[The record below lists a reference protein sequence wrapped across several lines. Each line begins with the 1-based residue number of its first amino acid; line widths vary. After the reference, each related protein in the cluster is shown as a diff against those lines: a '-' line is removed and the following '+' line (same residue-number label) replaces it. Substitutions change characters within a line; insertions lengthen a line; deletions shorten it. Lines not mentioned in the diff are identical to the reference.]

1 MKDSVQS
8 PGINVR
14 SSHYQLALTIAR
26 CPHCGGSTALV
37 GLVVPP
43 GHETLDPEDDPP
55 DGSSKGGG
63 NASALWSV
71 AHHPAFLFHVE
82 LLPVDVQTTVRQF
95 VPAYRRAE
103 ADAETADG
111 SADGARGWANHCE
124 RCGAL
129 LDDEELFCE
138 PEGAFLPTNEARA
151 AAIHLVQIDA
161 PFEAAA
167 GGYAHEP
174 QFYGA
179 MTCSSNAPTGS

>member
-26 CPHCGGSTALV
+26 CPHCGAPTALV

-55 DGSSKGGG
+55 HEESEPP
-63 NASALWSV
+63 LWSV
-71 AHHPAFLFHVE
+71 SHHHAFLFHVE
-82 LLPVDVQTTVRQF
+82 FLPVDVQTTVRQF
-95 VPAYRRAE
+95 VPAYGRAE
-103 ADAETADG
+103 ADADTDDG
-111 SADGARGWANHCE
+111 SADGRCGWANHCE

-129 LDDEELFCE
+129 LDDQELFCE

-151 AAIHLVQIDA
+151 AAIHLVKVDA

-167 GGYAHEP
+167 GGYALEP
-174 QFYGA
+174 QFFGA
-179 MTCSSNAPTGS
+179 MTCSRNAPTGS

>member
-1 MKDSVQS
+1 MKESVGF
-8 PGINVR
+8 PDTNVR
-14 SSHYQLALTIAR
+14 SPRYQLALTVAR
-26 CPHCGGSTALV
+26 CPVCGSPTAVV

-55 DGSSKGGG
+55 VGSSKGGG

-71 AHHPAFLFHVE
+71 AHHHAFLFHVE
-82 LLPVDVQTTVRQF
+82 FLPVAIQATVRQF
-95 VPAYRRAE
+95 VPAYGRAE
-103 ADAETADG
+103 ADADTDDG
-111 SADGARGWANHCE
+111 SAGGPCGWANHCE

-129 LDDEELFCE
+129 LDDQELFCE

-151 AAIHLVQIDA
+151 AAIHLVGIDA

-174 QFYGA
+174 QFFGA
-179 MTCSSNAPTGS
+179 MTGSRNAPTGS